1 MPADV
6 ELFTSHNIRNI
17 GLFTIF
23 DSIDLLGEKNCP
35 KSFSLSPAAFRNI
48 YRLRVQDRAD
58 IILPT
63 YPADAIR
70 LVLAGILDARDD
82 TVYYEKEDL
91 NTSVMQLTRE
101 FKWIHQ
107 VLNSDSLLDSNGVAE
122 FPEKLFA
129 NQINQAIIST
139 TEAFEKYVNHLF
151 KLCCGLMFVNSNK
164 FKDAVKEGFYQLMS
178 YRDNYRSFCE
188 SSGRSMNKALIH
200 CYIRTLVMLISPICP
215 HITEHIWLNLMKEK
229 DSILNA
235 KWPEA
240 DPVHQETLQINEYLS
255 SVVSNAHTRK
265 NAFIKKQV
273 SVESGVTDR
282 VKKKQRK

>member
-23 DSIDLLGEKNCP
+23 DSIDLLGEENCP

-70 LVLAGILDARDD
+70 LALAGMLDARDD
-82 TVYYEKEDL
+82 TVYCEKEDL

-107 VLNSDSLLDSNGVAE
+107 FYNSDTILDSNGVAE

-129 NQINQAIIST
+129 NQINQAIINT

-151 KLCCGLMFVNSNK
+151 KLCCGLMFLIVI
-164 FKDAVKEGFYQLMS
+164 
-178 YRDNYRSFCE
+178 
-188 SSGRSMNKALIH
+188 SSK
-200 CYIRTLVMLISPICP
+200 ML
-215 HITEHIWLNLMKEK
+215 
-229 DSILNA
+229 
-235 KWPEA
+235 
-240 DPVHQETLQINEYLS
+240 
-255 SVVSNAHTRK
+255 
-265 NAFIKKQV
+265 
-273 SVESGVTDR
+273 
-282 VKKKQRK
+282 